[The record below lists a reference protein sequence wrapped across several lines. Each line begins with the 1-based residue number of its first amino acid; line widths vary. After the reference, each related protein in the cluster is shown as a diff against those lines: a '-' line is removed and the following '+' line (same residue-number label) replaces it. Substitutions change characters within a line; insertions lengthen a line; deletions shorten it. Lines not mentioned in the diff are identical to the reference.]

1 VLDECAEGAV
11 TRTGHSTVF
20 LEAAL
25 RDSAGTE
32 YARSSSV
39 GAIRRPVQK

>member
-1 VLDECAEGAV
+1 MLGEGAV
-11 TRTGHSTVF
+11 THKGRSTVF

-25 RDSAGTE
+25 RSSSAGTE

-39 GAIRRPVQK
+39 GAIRRPTPK